1 MYDPDYTRKFYDAY
15 GSHEWD
21 RLDVTA
27 YGILQ
32 AIIHADFI
40 GRHIRQGDRVLD
52 AGCGPGRF
60 TTTVAKLGAAVT
72 ALDLSE
78 RQLELAEE
86 KIGEAGLAE
95 AVDAFVPGDITDL
108 SSFPDGQFDAVVC
121 YGGALSYVCG
131 QRHRA
136 ASELVRVV
144 RPGGILLTSVMSRYG
159 AMANLVRGP
168 VMDVLRDPEEEH
180 VWRVAED
187 GDLLGFASTQVD
199 MRHPPMHLFT
209 SDELR
214 RLLPG
219 CRVLE
224 LAGSNVTTF
233 EGSKTIDEVLGD
245 QQAWATAVELERALN
260 SRPGLVDNGSHIILA
275 AQRADASPGKPSSIS
290 L

>member
-1 MYDPDYTRKFYDAY
+1 MSIYDPDYTRKFYDAY

-187 GDLLGFASTQVD
+187 GDRPGFPSRRVGMQ
-199 MRHPPMHLFT
+199 HPPMHLFT
-209 SDELR
+209 GDELR

-233 EGSKTIDEVLGD
+233 EGSTTFYEVLGD
-245 QQAWATAVELERALN
+245 QQAWATVVELERALN
-260 SRPGLVDNGSHIILA
+260 SQPGLVDNGSHLILA
-275 AQRADASPGKPSSIS
+275 ARRADA
-290 L
+290 